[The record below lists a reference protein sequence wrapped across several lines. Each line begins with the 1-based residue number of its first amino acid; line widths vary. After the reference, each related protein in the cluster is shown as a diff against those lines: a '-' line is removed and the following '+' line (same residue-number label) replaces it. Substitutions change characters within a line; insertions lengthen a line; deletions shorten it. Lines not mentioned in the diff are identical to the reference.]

1 MTTIIKPG
9 IERILKIFY
18 KKDKIHLR
26 AISRETN
33 MYGQSVTRYLNELE
47 KEKILKSKKEGN
59 LKIYSWDKNNK
70 VYSIKTLFDLERLE
84 KLPFQRK
91 EAIKGY
97 IKILP
102 EKPVFAILF
111 GSTAKNNFSKD
122 SDIDILIVTNNKF
135 SSKEAEKEVDTIYGI
150 KMSTFQISYKEF
162 IKELKLKE
170 DKVVQSAILTGYP
183 IFNNNYYYEVLD
195 NERI

>member
-18 KKDKIHLR
+18 IIDKI
-26 AISRETN
+26 N
-33 MYGQSVTRYLNELE
+33 
-47 KEKILKSKKEGN
+47 LKSKKEGN

-97 IKILP
+97 IKMLP
-102 EKPVFAILF
+102 EKPVFVILF

>member
-18 KKDKIHLR
+18 RIDKIHLR

-97 IKILP
+97 IKMLP
-102 EKPVFAILF
+102 EKPVFVILF

>member
-18 KKDKIHLR
+18 RIDKIHLR

-97 IKILP
+97 IKMLP
-102 EKPVFAILF
+102 EKPVFIILF
-111 GSTAKNNFSKD
+111 GVSSIFIM
-122 SDIDILIVTNNKF
+122 SDFICHIQI
-135 SSKEAEKEVDTIYGI
+135 IGI
-150 KMSTFQISYKEF
+150 NLPLM
-162 IKELKLKE
+162 
-170 DKVVQSAILTGYP
+170 LT
-183 IFNNNYYYEVLD
+183 L
-195 NERI
+195 

>member
-47 KEKILKSKKEGN
+47 KEEILKSKKEGN

-70 VYSIKTLFDLERLE
+70 VYSIKTLFDLETLE

-97 IKILP
+97 IKMLP
-102 EKPVFAILF
+102 EKPVFIILF

-122 SDIDILIVTNNKF
+122 SDIDILVVTNNKF